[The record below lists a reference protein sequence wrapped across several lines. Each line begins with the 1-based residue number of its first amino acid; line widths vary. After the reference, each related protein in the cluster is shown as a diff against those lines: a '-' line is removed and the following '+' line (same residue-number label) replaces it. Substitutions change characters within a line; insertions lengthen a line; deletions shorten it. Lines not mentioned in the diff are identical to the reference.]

1 MLSALKTELPSALI
15 SLKIRSKTRTS
26 IMNPG
31 WVLSL
36 FQCGCKM
43 FSLFLGRA
51 RLYVCL
57 PALEMGG
64 RVEGASAIA
73 RKGDGGETV
82 VKRSLGG
89 LERQGWLQVQVQ
101 LPMI

>member
-1 MLSALKTELPSALI
+1 M
-15 SLKIRSKTRTS
+15 
-26 IMNPG
+26 
-31 WVLSL
+31 
-36 FQCGCKM
+36 
-43 FSLFLGRA
+43 
-51 RLYVCL
+51 YVCL